1 MKNGKPESLAEAL
14 LLIEKM
20 KGQLSEKNE
29 KIEKQKLEIQEQQ
42 NEIREKQVEIE
53 RLNELHAHKRY
64 REFAAKSEKT
74 RKINAKKPFE
84 VADENPETRIEN
96 PCPSVT
102 VEDEIQAES
111 ESRKKSSPQKKKSK
125 TVNSI
130 LKSNL
135 PVRTFIQKLPEE
147 ELNCPNCVD
156 ENDRPVTKSAK
167 EKG

>member
-53 RLNELHAHKRY
+53 RLNELLAHKRY

-147 ELNCPNCVD
+147 ELNCPNCAVQ
-156 ENDRPVTKSAK
+156 
-167 EKG
+167 